1 MNMLVERGRV
11 PIEPANDETISG
23 PAAHGSLS
31 KSTAQAS
38 EVHEDV
44 SSMPDIVSEF
54 AEFEEY
60 EALRKEAFA
69 IHVMDWQHNQLE
81 VAAKMGMGPPRSL

>member
-11 PIEPANDETISG
+11 PFMPANDEMLES
-23 PAAHGSLS
+23 
-31 KSTAQAS
+31 
-38 EVHEDV
+38 VD
-44 SSMPDIVSEF
+44 SMPDVVSEF
-54 AEFEEY
+54 ADFEDY

-69 IHVMDWQHNQLE
+69 FHVIEWQKTQLD